1 MSSGFQNKQRKKQN
15 SGTWHLLPCPSLP
28 AGWGG
33 EMDVHEEL
41 SDLKM
46 LLLAQLNLPVFSG
59 PLPMS
64 PPLWSLPGIPSWVCS
79 LPCSASQTLVMLG
92 SHGNFNILGP
102 SHWEL
107 RMCASGGRVRYITCL
122 SQSEIKMWGLLYKGK
137 KRFFFLFPFFGGGI
151 SVLLLL
157 LLLLPPPLPPPSS
170 PSSSSFPSS
179 YSSLQFASLPVLVS
193 PFFSLM
199 LHSLRHRDTHGT
211 SEKSHKT
218 GWTVHP
224 SQAWPCSARARDWRW
239 QLRNIP
245 QNAGLHVSQGF
256 KPQHSSTV
264 PWI

>member
-33 EMDVHEEL
+33 EMDVYEEL

-137 KRFFFLFPFFGGGI
+137 KRFFFPFSLFWGRDFC
-151 SVLLLL
+151 SS
-157 LLLLPPPLPPPSS
+157 PPPSS
-170 PSSSSFPSS
+170 PSSSSSS
-179 YSSLQFASLPVLVS
+179 S
-193 PFFSLM
+193 FFSFL
-199 LHSLRHRDTHGT
+199 LLLSFFLFFFAICLSTCPGI
-211 SEKSHKT
+211 SFFLFNAAF
-218 GWTVHP
+218 P
-224 SQAWPCSARARDWRW
+224 QAQGYSWDKWK
-239 QLRNIP
+239 IP
-245 QNAGLHVSQGF
+245 
-256 KPQHSSTV
+256 
-264 PWI
+264 